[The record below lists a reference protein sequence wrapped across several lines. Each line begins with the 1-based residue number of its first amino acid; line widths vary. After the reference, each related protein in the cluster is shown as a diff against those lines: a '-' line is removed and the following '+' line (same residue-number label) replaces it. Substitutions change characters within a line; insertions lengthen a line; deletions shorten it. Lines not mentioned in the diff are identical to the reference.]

1 MEKDLTTDY
10 DGKPFSNLG
19 SPNLSQNTMT
29 LIRVLMPICKEQKHQ
44 TLGCIP
50 RFKTSAGLEP
60 DISSA
65 STVAN
70 CNE

>member
-1 MEKDLTTDY
+1 
-10 DGKPFSNLG
+10 
-19 SPNLSQNTMT
+19 
-29 LIRVLMPICKEQKHQ
+29 MPICKEQKHQ
-44 TLGCIP
+44 TLGFIP

-70 CNE
+70 CNEWTHLQHNVKKKNEFSAQKTQKDLC

>member
-1 MEKDLTTDY
+1 MKKTFYPKYYEIHK
-10 DGKPFSNLG
+10 
-19 SPNLSQNTMT
+19 SPK
-29 LIRVLMPICKEQKHQ
+29 LMCICKEQKHQ
-44 TLGCIP
+44 RLWGIP

-70 CNE
+70 ADE

>member
-1 MEKDLTTDY
+1 
-10 DGKPFSNLG
+10 
-19 SPNLSQNTMT
+19 
-29 LIRVLMPICKEQKHQ
+29 MPICKEQKHQ
-44 TLGCIP
+44 TLGSIP

-70 CNE
+70 CNEWTHLQHNVKKKWIQRSENTKRLVLKSDEIK